1 MDHPNTATNRL
12 ASRGDFLRG
21 ISSIDSIT
29 TSLGILGELM
39 GVPIRGT
46 TGRLLALTRIVRAVV
61 GVATVV
67 PVAGPEIILTA
78 IKVMVLL
85 VEEEGITVATR
96 AVAAMAITPMGAIMV
111 MPTVATMVIV
121 PMGETTVMPTVATAG
136 HRGTSTLLYHHFRIK
151 VQAKGPAP
159 KTCPLRG
166 ISLSRIHGT

>member
-1 MDHPNTATNRL
+1 MDHPSTATNRL

-46 TGRLLALTRIVRAVV
+46 TDRLLVRVG
-61 GVATVV
+61 GVAAVV
-67 PVAGPEIILTA
+67 PVAGTEVMLTA

-85 VEEEGITVATR
+85 VEVEGM
-96 AVAAMAITPMGAIMV
+96 AVVTMAITPMGAIMV

-121 PMGETTVMPTVATAG
+121 PMGVTTVMPTVATAG
-136 HRGTSTLLYHHFRIK
+136 HRDTSTLLYHHFRIK

-159 KTCPLRG
+159 NTCPLRG
-166 ISLSRIHGT
+166 ISLSRIPGT